1 MSVRGG
7 VPVARGRSMR
17 RSQRPSQR
25 SADSRATRETVSQAG
40 STGEREPGPGEAEK
54 AAQFLEA
61 PKAEEDP
68 GRPTARPG
76 MAGPVRGRPG
86 LPILRGEAE
95 SLAAKSQY
103 SAASGGS
110 GGSGGQTGLGQ
121 VLRCAACSTDW
132 WHRLQEGSRTAGRM
146 TRVTTWSTTTRT
158 VRMTRIP
165 TTAGNRYS

>member
-25 SADSRATRETVSQAG
+25 SADSRGTRETVSQAG
-40 STGEREPGPGEAEK
+40 STGEREPGEAEK

-76 MAGPVRGRPG
+76 VAGPVRGRPG

-121 VLRCAACSTDW
+121 VVNC
-132 WHRLQEGSRTAGRM
+132 GSM
-146 TRVTTWSTTTRT
+146 QH
-158 VRMTRIP
+158 
-165 TTAGNRYS
+165 